1 MWSKLAIIAYYSV
14 RYALVY
20 LILVFQSSD
29 SMINDLSRQLAREAM
44 GQESLSPQEKL
55 IDYHANNSKL
65 FLGIP
70 KEERLQENRVSL
82 TPNAVAMLVAHGH
95 RVIIEKNAGKRSFY
109 NDSEYSEAGGEV
121 IEDKKEIFKAS
132 IILKVAPPTI
142 EEIQLMPGDQ
152 MLISPLHMPLV
163 TEEYLHT
170 LRHKRIAAVAMEY
183 LKDKNDSFPIVR
195 ILSEIAGLSA
205 VLTAAELLSTSSHGR
220 GVLLGGIA
228 GIPPA
233 KVLILGA
240 GVVGEFASKAAL
252 GLGASLRVFDN
263 NIYKLMR
270 LQNSVGVPLHTS
282 VLNPK
287 YLEYQIKSADVVI
300 GAIHSKTGRAPM
312 VVSEDMVMKMKEG
325 SVIIDVSIDQG
336 GCFETSEVTTHDHPT
351 FIKHGVI
358 HYCVPNIAS
367 KVPRTSSSAISN
379 IIAPL
384 LLSTSEVQNIEEM
397 LFANPGLRHGVYTFK
412 GHITNEYLS
421 RRYNMKYSDINLLL
435 TSSF

>member
-1 MWSKLAIIAYYSV
+1 
-14 RYALVY
+14 
-20 LILVFQSSD
+20 
-29 SMINDLSRQLAREAM
+29 MINDLSKQLAREAM
-44 GQESLSPQEKL
+44 NQEILSPQEKL
-55 IDYHANNSKL
+55 MDYSGQEDKL
-65 FLGIP
+65 YIGIP
-70 KEERLQENRVSL
+70 KEELMQENRVAL
-82 TPNAVAMLVAHGH
+82 TPNAVMMLVSQGH
-95 RVIIEKNAGKRSFY
+95 RVVIEQGAGKRSFY
-109 NDSEYSEAGGEV
+109 NDADYSEAGGEV
-121 IEDKKEIFKAS
+121 CADKREIFKAN
-132 IILKVAPPTI
+132 IVLKVAPPSI
-142 EEIQLMPGDQ
+142 EEINLMPGDQ
-152 MLISPLHMPLV
+152 MLISPLHMPLL
-163 TEEYLHT
+163 TEEYIQT
-170 LRHKRIAAVAMEY
+170 LRNKRIIAVAMEY

-205 VLTAAELLSTSSHGR
+205 VLTAAELLSVSSQGR

-240 GVVGEFASKAAL
+240 GVVGAFATKAAL
-252 GLGASLRVFDN
+252 GLGASVRVFDN

-287 YLEYQIKSADVVI
+287 YLEYQLRSADVVI

-312 VVSEDMVMKMKEG
+312 VVSEDQVMKMKQG
-325 SVIIDVSIDQG
+325 SVMVDVSIDQG
-336 GCFETSEVTTHDHPT
+336 GCFETSDVTTHDQPT

-367 KVPRTSSSAISN
+367 KVPRTASSAISN

-384 LLSTSEVQNIEEM
+384 LLSTSEVQNMDEM
-397 LFANPGLRHGVYTFK
+397 LFANPGLRHGVYTYK
-412 GHITNEYLS
+412 GHLTNEYLS
-421 RRYNMKYSDINLLL
+421 RRFNMKFTDINLLI

>member
-1 MWSKLAIIAYYSV
+1 MM
-14 RYALVY
+14 
-20 LILVFQSSD
+20 Q
-29 SMINDLSRQLAREAM
+29 DLSRQLAREAM
-44 GQESLSPQEKL
+44 EQEVLSPKEKL
-55 IDYHANNSKL
+55 DDYANNQSKL

-70 KEERLQENRVSL
+70 VEERMQENRVAL
-82 TPNAVAMLVAHGH
+82 IPNGVAMLTASGH
-95 RVIIEKNAGKRSFY
+95 RVTIEKGAGKRSFY
-109 NDSEYSEAGGEV
+109 NDEDYSEAGAEV
-121 IEDKKEIFKAS
+121 TSDRKEIFKAS

-142 EEIQLMPGDQ
+142 EEIELMPGDQ

-163 TEEYLHT
+163 TEEYLQM
-170 LRHKRIAAVAMEY
+170 LRKKKITAVAMEY

-195 ILSEIAGLSA
+195 TLSGIAGLSA
-205 VLTAAELLSTSSHGR
+205 VLTAAELLSVTSHGR

-240 GVVGEFASKAAL
+240 GVVGEFATKAAL
-252 GLGASLRVFDN
+252 GLGASVRVFDN

-270 LQNSVGVPLHTS
+270 LQNSVGTPLHTS

-287 YLEYQIKSADVVI
+287 YLEYQLKSADVVI

-312 VVSEDMVMKMKEG
+312 VVTEEMVMKMKQG
-325 SVIIDVSIDQG
+325 SVIVDVSIDQG
-336 GCFETSEVTTHDHPT
+336 GCFETSEVCTHDHPT

-367 KVPRTSSSAISN
+367 KVPRTASSAISN

-397 LFANPGLRHGVYTFK
+397 LFANPGLRHGVYAFK
-412 GHITNEYLS
+412 GHITNEYLGKQF
-421 RRYNMKYSDINLLL
+421 NMKYSDINLLL

>member
-1 MWSKLAIIAYYSV
+1 V
-14 RYALVY
+14 T
-20 LILVFQSSD
+20 SD
-29 SMINDLSRQLAREAM
+29 R
-44 GQESLSPQEKL
+44 
-55 IDYHANNSKL
+55 
-65 FLGIP
+65 
-70 KEERLQENRVSL
+70 
-82 TPNAVAMLVAHGH
+82 
-95 RVIIEKNAGKRSFY
+95 
-109 NDSEYSEAGGEV
+109 
-121 IEDKKEIFKAS
+121 KEIFKAS

-142 EEIQLMPGDQ
+142 EEIELMPGDQ

-163 TEEYLHT
+163 TEEYLQM
-170 LRHKRIAAVAMEY
+170 LRKKKITAVAMEY

-195 ILSEIAGLSA
+195 TLSGIAGLSA
-205 VLTAAELLSTSSHGR
+205 VLTAAELLSVTSHGR

-240 GVVGEFASKAAL
+240 GVVGEFATKAAL
-252 GLGASLRVFDN
+252 GLGASVRVFDN

-270 LQNSVGVPLHTS
+270 LQNSVGTPLHTS

-287 YLEYQIKSADVVI
+287 YLEYQLKSADVVI

-312 VVSEDMVMKMKEG
+312 VVTEEMVMKMKQG
-325 SVIIDVSIDQG
+325 SVIVDVSIDQG
-336 GCFETSEVTTHDHPT
+336 GCFETSEVCTHDHPT

-367 KVPRTSSSAISN
+367 KVPRTASSAISN

-397 LFANPGLRHGVYTFK
+397 LFANPGLRHGVYAFK
-412 GHITNEYLS
+412 GHITNEYLGKQF
-421 RRYNMKYSDINLLL
+421 NMKYSDINLLL

>member
-1 MWSKLAIIAYYSV
+1 
-14 RYALVY
+14 
-20 LILVFQSSD
+20 
-29 SMINDLSRQLAREAM
+29 MINEVSKQLAREAM
-44 GQESLSPQEKL
+44 EQEMLSTQEKL
-55 IDYHANNSKL
+55 IDYTAGQGRL

-70 KEERLQENRVSL
+70 KEERMQENRVAL
-82 TPNAVAMLVAHGH
+82 TPNAVAMLVAQGH
-95 RVIIEKNAGKRSFY
+95 RVLIEKSAGKRSFY
-109 NDSEYSEAGGEV
+109 NDDAYSEAGGEIV
-121 IEDKKEIFKAS
+121 ESKQEIFKAN

-142 EEIQLMPGDQ
+142 EEIDLMPGDQ

-163 TEEYLHT
+163 TEEFLQA
-170 LRHKRIAAVAMEY
+170 LRNKRITALAMEY
-183 LKDKNDSFPIVR
+183 LKDNNGSFPIVR
-195 ILSEIAGLSA
+195 IMSEIAGLSA
-205 VLTAAELLSTSSHGR
+205 VLTAAELLSITSHGR

-240 GVVGEFASKAAL
+240 GVVGEFATKAAL
-252 GLGASLRVFDN
+252 GLGASVRVFDN

-287 YLEYQIKSADVVI
+287 YLEYQLKSADVVI

-312 VVSEDMVMKMKEG
+312 VVSEEMVMKMKQG
-325 SVIIDVSIDQG
+325 SVIVDISIDQG

-351 FIKHGVI
+351 FVKHGVI

-384 LLSTSEVQNIEEM
+384 LLSTSEVQNVEEM
-397 LFANPGLRHGVYTFK
+397 LFANPGLKHGVYAYK

-421 RRYNMKYSDINLLL
+421 QRFGMKYFDIDLLL

>member
-1 MWSKLAIIAYYSV
+1 
-14 RYALVY
+14 
-20 LILVFQSSD
+20 
-29 SMINDLSRQLAREAM
+29 MINDLSKQLAREAL
-44 GQESLSPQEKL
+44 GQESMSTQEKL
-55 IDYHANNSKL
+55 IDYSAYNSKL

-70 KEERLQENRVSL
+70 KEERMQENRVSL
-82 TPNAVAMLVAHGH
+82 TPNAVSMLIAHGH

-109 NDSEYSEAGGEV
+109 NDNEYAEAGGEV
-121 IEDKKEIFKAS
+121 IEDKREIFKAS
-132 IILKVAPPTI
+132 IILKVGPPTI
-142 EEIQLMPGDQ
+142 EEIQMMPGDQ

-163 TEEYLHT
+163 TDEYLQT
-170 LRHKRIAAVAMEY
+170 LRNKSIAAVAMEY

-205 VLTAAELLSTSSHGR
+205 VLTAAELLSISSHGR

-240 GVVGEFASKAAL
+240 GVVGEFATKAAL

-270 LQNSVGVPLHTS
+270 LQNNVGVPLHTS

-412 GHITNEYLS
+412 GHLTNEYLS
-421 RRYNMKYSDINLLL
+421 RRFNMKYSDINLLL
-435 TSSF
+435 TSNF

>member
-1 MWSKLAIIAYYSV
+1 MS
-14 RYALVY
+14 
-20 LILVFQSSD
+20 
-29 SMINDLSRQLAREAM
+29 NDLSKQLAREAM
-44 GQESLSPQEKL
+44 ESEMLSTQEQLVDL
-55 IDYHANNSKL
+55 NATGDKL

-70 KEERLQENRVSL
+70 KEERMQENRVSL

-95 RVIIEKNAGKRSFY
+95 RVIIEKGAGKRSFY
-109 NDSEYSEAGGEV
+109 DDDAYNEAGGEI
-121 IEDKKEIFKAS
+121 IENKREIFKAN

-142 EEIQLMPGDQ
+142 EEIELMPGDQ

-163 TEEYLHT
+163 TEEYLQT
-170 LRHKRIAAVAMEY
+170 LKNKHITALAMEY
-183 LKDKNDSFPIVR
+183 LKDNNGSFPIVR

-205 VLTAAELLSTSSHGR
+205 VLTAAELLSIASQGR

-240 GVVGEFASKAAL
+240 GVVGEFATKAAL
-252 GLGASLRVFDN
+252 GLGASVRIFDN

-287 YLEYQIKSADVVI
+287 YLEYQLKSADVVI

-312 VVSEDMVMKMKEG
+312 VVSEEMVMKMKQG
-325 SVIIDVSIDQG
+325 SVIVDISIDQG

-351 FIKHGVI
+351 FVKHGVI

-384 LLSTSEVQNIEEM
+384 LLSTSEIQNVEEM
-397 LFANPGLRHGVYTFK
+397 LFANPGLKHGVYTYK
-412 GHITNEYLS
+412 GHCTNEYLS
-421 RRYNMKYSDINLLL
+421 QRFNMKYFDINLLL